1 MTGRGRPRKA
11 ESSKSD
17 CAGGKTTPEERLRNG
32 STEEKQNGTTR
43 ETKPKEKGSTEN
55 TKAPV
60 RGAKAKTSSTKQP
73 VEETRKP
80 QPQTPK
86 GSIKATITKKCS
98 STAKLSEQFE
108 EKTERTPPDAPK
120 DTTKASSKKSSLKK
134 SPADEDE
141 SPKKRTEAKIKLQ
154 PETPE
159 PAAKARAS
167 RHVSRGNA
175 TADSTLLT
183 TLEQLKIKMSDKSNA
198 AEVINNLTENIIKHF
213 KQNTLCFKEVEPL
226 RTGSYYENLKISHP
240 DEFDIMMCVAVDRVD
255 VTPFGDDG
263 AYYSVALKRGNSPL
277 KKFQASTTLSAND
290 MLNEFRDEVKK
301 CVKPFGEWEMTKK
314 KKGCPAVTMTTV
326 VQSVTISLDVVLC
339 LMIKSSWP
347 PFTKEGFK
355 IESWQ
360 GTKVKQKYKRTPY
373 YLVPKYEGSGKVEHH
388 GVLAKDIWRVSF
400 SHVEKD
406 ILRDHGS
413 EKTCC
418 EKNGNRC
425 CRKDCLKLLKHLL
438 SLLKEMHSSLD
449 KFYSYHAKTTLLHA
463 CCARTKDSDWMA
475 SNLSQC
481 FQQLLDDFV
490 GHLEKGI
497 LPNFFIPDQ
506 NLLSGPDQDSCNLLA
521 KCIKEQR
528 DNGFLIFKM
537 PDL

>member
-301 CVKPFGEWEMTKK
+301 CVKPFG
-314 KKGCPAVTMTTV
+314 
-326 VQSVTISLDVVLC
+326 
-339 LMIKSSWP
+339 
-347 PFTKEGFK
+347 
-355 IESWQ
+355 
-360 GTKVKQKYKRTPY
+360 
-373 YLVPKYEGSGKVEHH
+373 
-388 GVLAKDIWRVSF
+388 DIWRVSF